1 MQRSGDPYLMLY
13 RMNYEVTIG
22 IPAYKAVD
30 YIEKTMESALNQT
43 FDSIEYL
50 IIDDCG
56 NDGTIHI
63 VERFQKEHPRGKD
76 VHIIYNK
83 QNLGIGK
90 TRNII
95 LEQAQGKYL
104 YFLDSD
110 DLIEPNTITLLL
122 DFMKKYQCDVVYAS
136 YEKIDTLQSNSKQ
149 VYQYPSLFF
158 DSNGQFAKYVFD
170 QYGYFQ
176 VSVCNCLYD
185 LGFLRRNNTQFLDAC
200 FWEDMAFTYDVV
212 TNAKKAFLLPNITYH
227 YLCHPHS
234 LSNYH
239 DRDVLSRQEILENFA
254 IIDYLRLQC
263 VKFHH
268 KAFVPGFCY
277 VAQMNC
283 FYMICYILKYRKK
296 ISPGISNLELHQ
308 KMQYPLKLSDIFKF
322 RYKKNSNIFLWLIA
336 HLPVPLF
343 MMTIYVVG
351 KYKKV
356 I

>member
-1 MQRSGDPYLMLY
+1 
-13 RMNYEVTIG
+13 MNYEVTIG

-30 YIEKTMESALNQT
+30 YIGKTMESALNQT
-43 FDSIEYL
+43 FAHIEYL
-50 IIDDCG
+50 IVDDCG
-56 NDGTIHI
+56 NDGTIKV
-63 VERFQKEHPRGKD
+63 VECFQKEHPRGKD
-76 VHIIYNK
+76 IRIIYNK

-110 DLIEPNTITLLL
+110 DLIEPNTISILL
-122 DFMKKYQCDVVYAS
+122 DAIKKDQCDVVYAS
-136 YEKIDTLQSNSKQ
+136 YEKIDTLKSNKKQ
-149 VYQYPSLFF
+149 VFQYPSLFF
-158 DSNGQFAKYVFD
+158 ESKDQFAKYVFD
-170 QYGYFQ
+170 QYGFFQ

-185 LGFLRRNNTQFLDAC
+185 LGFLRRNNTLFLNAC

-212 TNAKKAFLLPNITYH
+212 TNVNKAILLPDITYH

-239 DRDVLSRQEILENFA
+239 DRDVLSRQEIMENFA
-254 IIDYLRLQC
+254 IIDYLRTQC
-263 VKFHH
+263 RILYD

-296 ISPGISNLELHQ
+296 IYPGISNLELHQ
-308 KMQYPLKLSDIFKF
+308 KMQHPLKFIDILKF
-322 RYKKNSNIFLWLIA
+322 RYKRKINILLWLIA

-343 MMTIYVVG
+343 MMTIFVVG

>member
-1 MQRSGDPYLMLY
+1 MLKSGGLYLTLY

-22 IPAYKAVD
+22 IPVYKAVD

-43 FDSIEYL
+43 FENIEYL
-50 IIDDCG
+50 VIDDCG
-56 NDGTIHI
+56 DDGTIKV

-76 VHIIYNK
+76 IRIIYNEK
-83 QNLGIGK
+83 NLGIGK

-95 LEQAQGKYL
+95 LEQAQGQYL

-110 DLIEPNTITLLL
+110 DLIDPNTITLLL
-122 DFMKKYQCDVVYAS
+122 DAMKKFHCDVVYAS
-136 YEKIDTLQSNSKQ
+136 YEKIDTLQGNTKQ
-149 VYQYPSLFF
+149 VYQYPSTFF
-158 DSNGQFAKYVFD
+158 DSNDQFAKYVFD
-170 QYGYFQ
+170 QYGFFQ

-185 LGFLRRNNTQFLDAC
+185 LGFLQRNNIQFLNAC

-212 TNAKKAFLLPNITYH
+212 TNAKKASLLPNVTYH

-234 LSNYH
+234 LSNYQN
-239 DRDVLSRQEILENFA
+239 RDILSRQEILENFA
-254 IIDYLRLQC
+254 IIDYLRSQC
-263 VKFHH
+263 RRQYN

-296 ISPGISNLELHQ
+296 IVPSISNLELHQ
-308 KMQYPLKLSDIFKF
+308 KMQHPLKFTDILKF
-322 RYKKNSNIFLWLIA
+322 GYKRKINILLWLIA

-351 KYKKV
+351 KIKKV

>member
-1 MQRSGDPYLMLY
+1 MLY

-50 IIDDCG
+50 IVDDCG

-234 LSNYH
+234 LSNYQN
-239 DRDVLSRQEILENFA
+239 RNILSRQEIYENFT

-263 VKFHH
+263 RRLYD

-296 ISPGISNLELHQ
+296 ISPDISNLELHQ
-308 KMQYPLKLSDIFKF
+308 KMQHPLKLRDILKF
-322 RYKKNSNIFLWLIA
+322 RYKRNSNIILWLIA
-336 HLPVPLF
+336 QLPVPLF